1 MPGRVELFIPKGL
14 SPFSITMQTQ
24 PFQYRN
30 VERKRKSQHCCKRHR
45 SQRNSKKTKTWPL
58 RNSNENKFTGQSPNN
73 SFLFSS
79 QVCHQTVSTRAGKM
93 AQWAEALDAHG
104 TLSLI
109 PSAHIKMEEKNE
121 QIQKAALWYPHVHH
135 RAVVHTHIHTNT

>member
-1 MPGRVELFIPKGL
+1 MPGRVELFITKGL

-24 PFQYRN
+24 PFQNKN
-30 VERKRKSQHCCKRHR
+30 VERKRKSQHCSKRHR
-45 SQRNSKKTKTWPL
+45 SQRNSKETKTWPP

-79 QVCHQTVSTRAGKM
+79 QVCHRTVTLRAGKM

-109 PSAHIKMEEKNE
+109 PSAHIKTEE
-121 QIQKAALWYPHVHH
+121 
-135 RAVVHTHIHTNT
+135 RTD